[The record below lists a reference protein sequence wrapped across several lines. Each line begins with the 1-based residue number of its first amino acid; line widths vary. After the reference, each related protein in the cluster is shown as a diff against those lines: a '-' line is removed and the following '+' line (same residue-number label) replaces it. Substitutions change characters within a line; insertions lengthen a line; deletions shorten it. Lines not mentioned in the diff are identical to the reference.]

1 MANELAIVSTMDLDT
16 LMTGSGMLT
25 ALREELGEDAQ
36 PSFAFAKMPSQGM
49 TSWQIKVDEDDDDP
63 EIVKSIEGV
72 ILLAQ
77 RNNAYWPDSIDN
89 GGDRQPVC
97 RSSDGLRG
105 VDSEGCVHA
114 CAGCP
119 QNKFGSDGKRGK
131 ACKNSVKL
139 YILRDGLPLP
149 MILHISSTGINPYNK
164 YVENLLLPKKRGQ
177 VPMRPVQVVTRIGL
191 KTEQNADGIKYSKPT
206 FEAIG
211 KLDDTTRDAVRCIA
225 DQLAEAQQ
233 QDAMKMTAVDDTPF
247 D

>member
-1 MANELAIVSTMDLDT
+1 MANELTVVSTMDLDT
-16 LMTGSGMLT
+16 MMTGSEMLT
-25 ALREELGEDAQ
+25 ALREELGEDAR
-36 PSFAFAKMPSQGM
+36 PSFAFAKTPSQGM
-49 TSWQIKVDEDDDDP
+49 TSWQIKVDKDDEDP

-77 RNNAYWPDSIDN
+77 RTNAYWPESIDN
-89 GGDRQPVC
+89 GGDKQPVC
-97 RSSDGLRG
+97 RSDDGLRG
-105 VDSEGCVHA
+105 IDSEGCVHA

-149 MILHISSTGINPYNK
+149 MIVHISSTGIGPYNK

-177 VPMRPVQVVTRIGL
+177 APMRTAQVITRIGL
-191 KTEQNADGIKYSKPT
+191 KTKQNADGIKYSKPT

-211 KLDDTTRDAVRCIA
+211 KLDETARDAVRCIA
-225 DQLAEAQQ
+225 DQLAEAQAQ
-233 QDAMKMTAVDDTPF
+233 ERMKMTAAEDTPF